1 MTVQKDVTVLGGLEL
16 DSVAAGVQ
24 ALDAAVKA
32 APVTILDARTV
43 CPGKYLF
50 LLTGSEA
57 SVEAA
62 LADGSEIRHDCI
74 LDRIYLSNLHPDVP
88 AALTGAAG
96 DDGTGADGGGAAR
109 GGTADTSQAGAG
121 EPVGG
126 DDDDMDALGV
136 LESYTSFGIV
146 EAADRVAKAA
156 GVKLLHIRIGDEMGG
171 KASVKFSGPISEIE
185 AAIAAGADVLQAKG
199 VLCKQVVI
207 PRPDPQI
214 RPFLTRG

>member
-88 AALTGAAG
+88 ATLTGAAG
-96 DDGTGADGGGAAR
+96 ADSTGAAGGGATR
-109 GGTADTSQAGAG
+109 GDTADTSRAGAG

-126 DDDDMDALGV
+126 DDDMDALGV

-171 KASVKFSGPISEIE
+171 KASVKFTGPISEVE